1 MFIAYEGSC
10 NGVASTDLDVTTVID
25 LKDSTE
31 TCPVD
36 EQLAYKLKKVV
47 IKMKV
52 LKKLNLSQPSV
63 SNKGTLLPMSKQ
75 HYSSSNFINEYEAQ
89 CARAQRN
96 VS

>member
-1 MFIAYEGSC
+1 MFIAYEGGC

-47 IKMKV
+47 IRWETEVKMKV

-63 SNKGTLLPMSKQ
+63 SNKGTLFPMSKQ
-75 HYSSSNFINEYEAQ
+75 H
-89 CARAQRN
+89 
-96 VS
+96 